1 MRARTAPQKEGLS
14 PFECI
19 YGRPF
24 LCTDTVIDP
33 EAFVLGNYETQLS
46 AYQQALTELQETTP
60 DPASES
66 SKPLLEPG
74 TEVLIKTLGSGE
86 QSLEPLW
93 EGHYQVILSSPTAMK
108 VPGIGLWVH
117 HTQVKRCHPDQN

>member
-1 MRARTAPQKEGLS
+1 MLA
-14 PFECI
+14 
-19 YGRPF
+19 
-24 LCTDTVIDP
+24 
-33 EAFVLGNYETQLS
+33 NYETQLS
-46 AYQQALTELQETTP
+46 AYQQALTELQEMTP

-74 TEVLIKTLGSGE
+74 TEVLIKTLRSGE

-117 HTQVKRCHPDQN
+117 HTQFKRWHPDQN